1 MTYGRP
7 GHAELLVSHPER
19 PGDNRAESNSR
30 MTWRAWANS
39 IPTLTARVQITT
51 ATMSALLAL
60 RMNRCTRLSLLTR
73 ISLK

>member
-1 MTYGRP
+1 
-7 GHAELLVSHPER
+7 
-19 PGDNRAESNSR
+19 
-30 MTWRAWANS
+30 MTWRAWVNS

-51 ATMSALLAL
+51 ATMSALLIL